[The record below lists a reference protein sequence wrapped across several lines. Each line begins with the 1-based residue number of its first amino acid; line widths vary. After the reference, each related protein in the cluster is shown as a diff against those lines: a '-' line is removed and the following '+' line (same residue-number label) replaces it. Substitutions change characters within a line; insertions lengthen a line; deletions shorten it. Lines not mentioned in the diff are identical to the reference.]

1 VGKKNPVPIN
11 SKNNYLSNS
20 IEYFSLSS
28 KEVNQHSIQS
38 MIMVSINILCVMV
51 NKDLTTQLKK
61 PLELIKDLVRKH
73 SNEGD
78 LVLDTFAGTGTT
90 AHAAFY

>member
-1 VGKKNPVPIN
+1 MESNIIKEVAELNKFKQPRIGQWVKNNPVPIN

-28 KEVNQHSIQS
+28 KVNQHSIQS

-51 NKDLTTQLKK
+51 NKDLTTQLKATRINK
-61 PLELIKDLVRKH
+61 RF
-73 SNEGD
+73 S
-78 LVLDTFAGTGTT
+78 
-90 AHAAFY
+90 

>member
-1 VGKKNPVPIN
+1 LNTFHFRQGGKPTF
-11 SKNNYLSNS
+11 NS
-20 IEYFSLSS
+20 IYDNGIY
-28 KEVNQHSIQS
+28 KYP
-38 MIMVSINILCVMV
+38 LCHG
-51 NKDLTTQLKK
+51 KQRFDHQLKK

>member
-1 VGKKNPVPIN
+1 
-11 SKNNYLSNS
+11 
-20 IEYFSLSS
+20 
-28 KEVNQHSIQS
+28 
-38 MIMVSINILCVMV
+38 MV

-61 PLELIKDLVRKH
+61 PLELIKDLVRT

>member
-1 VGKKNPVPIN
+1 
-11 SKNNYLSNS
+11 
-20 IEYFSLSS
+20 
-28 KEVNQHSIQS
+28 
-38 MIMVSINILCVMV
+38 MV
-51 NKDLTTQLKK
+51 NKDLTTNSK

>member
-1 VGKKNPVPIN
+1 LCHGKQR
-11 SKNNYLSNS
+11 
-20 IEYFSLSS
+20 FD
-28 KEVNQHSIQS
+28 H
-38 MIMVSINILCVMV
+38 
-51 NKDLTTQLKK
+51 QLKK

>member
-1 VGKKNPVPIN
+1 VGQNNPVPIN

-51 NKDLTTQLKK
+51 NKDLTTNSK

>member
-1 VGKKNPVPIN
+1 
-11 SKNNYLSNS
+11 
-20 IEYFSLSS
+20 
-28 KEVNQHSIQS
+28 

-61 PLELIKDLVRKH
+61 PLELINLVRKH